1 MIILTPL
8 QEKTLSVH
16 RECRG
21 SGSDAPVL
29 HPTNREEAVEVVN
42 LELRVLRHESVHSL
56 IVVNG
61 VPRADELIRPTD
73 VVDQLPVVGCACKS
87 RNVGVDSLW

>member
-1 MIILTPL
+1 M
-8 QEKTLSVH
+8 
-16 RECRG
+16 
-21 SGSDAPVL
+21 L
-29 HPTNREEAVEVVN
+29 HPTNREEAVKVVN
-42 LELRVLRHESVHSL
+42 LELRVLRHESMHSL

-87 RNVGVDSLW
+87 RDVGVDGLW